1 MNFCTKWFRVSHLHL
16 LFQVEKTCS
25 SNPSELLLYP
35 AKEQTKT
42 SSPLPAVNSNSSSA
56 PVPTS
61 NIPADKPS
69 HSPAQQRPPS
79 THLTRSGSRSP
90 QSPPSSS
97 STPSPPSSPATLS
110 PDLKLKL
117 EELLEKYS
125 NGLWAHALPKLFQD
139 TYKVSIP
146 LKHYHIKVITKF
158 RSELFIYI
166 YIQIC
171 IYIFLNIFYLIYLQ
185 GQTSQTCTGEPSPP
199 GRLLH
204 HRLPDA

>member
-1 MNFCTKWFRVSHLHL
+1 MFCLHKVSPRCAL
-16 LFQVEKTCS
+16 LQVEKTCS

-42 SSPLPAVNSNSSSA
+42 PSPLPPFHPNSSSA
-56 PVPTS
+56 PAPGS

-90 QSPPSSS
+90 QSPLSSS
-97 STPSPPSSPATLS
+97 SSPSPPSSPATLS
-110 PDLKLKL
+110 PDLKVKL

-146 LKHYHIKVITKF
+146 F
-158 RSELFIYI
+158 RTTSYKSR
-166 YIQIC
+166 YRTQQQPIC
-171 IYIFLNIFYLIYLQ
+171 V
-185 GQTSQTCTGEPSPP
+185 
-199 GRLLH
+199 
-204 HRLPDA
+204 